1 MGWLMS
7 RLSKVMPV
15 LGKVKKGL
23 DKGIQLYDKGR
34 NLYTEAKTTVGS
46 IPVVGNVANEL
57 IKKQEDK
64 AKAYVKQKT
73 GISTSDINEA
83 VKVGREVS
91 KVLPNR
97 M

>member
-1 MGWLMS
+1 MGWLSS
-7 RLSKVMPV
+7 RFSKIMPV
-15 LGKVKKGL
+15 LGKVKRGL
-23 DKGIQLYDKGR
+23 DKGIQIYDKGR
-34 NLYTEAKTTVGS
+34 NLYTEAKSTVGK
-46 IPVVGNVANEL
+46 IPIVGNVANEL
-57 IKKQEDK
+57 IKKEEDK